1 MANHQS
7 AIKRTRQNLKR
18 NLRNKSR
25 KTAVKSVTKRLEAA
39 VNENKTEEAVLEF
52 KKAQK
57 MIAKTASKGVFH
69 KKTAARKISR
79 LARLVNKA
87 SVS

>member
-7 AIKRTRQNLKR
+7 AIKRAKQNQKR
-18 NLRNKSR
+18 ALRNKSR
-25 KTAVKSVTKRLEAA
+25 KTAVKTITKRLEAT
-39 VNENKTEEAVLEF
+39 VNEKNTEEAARQF
-52 KKAQK
+52 ITAQK

-79 LARLVNKA
+79 LAKRVN
-87 SVS
+87 SVTSS

>member
-1 MANHQS
+1 VANHQS
-7 AIKRTRQNLKR
+7 AIKRARQNLKR

>member
-25 KTAVKSVTKRLEAA
+25 KTAVKTVTKQLEAA
-39 VNENKTEEAVLEF
+39 VKENKTEEIGVQF